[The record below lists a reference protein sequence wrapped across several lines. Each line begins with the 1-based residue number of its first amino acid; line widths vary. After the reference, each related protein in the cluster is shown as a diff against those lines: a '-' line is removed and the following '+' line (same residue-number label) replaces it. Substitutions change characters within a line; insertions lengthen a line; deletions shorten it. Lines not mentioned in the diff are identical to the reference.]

1 MKYGGVGM
9 NKFRAKLTWT
19 FTILIGIA
27 ILMAGVFA
35 AKLLEQFHMNELEQN
50 LVRELHVMNDVFD
63 WTKSGEETALMEE
76 FTKETQRMK
85 EQTDARVT
93 YIRADGK
100 VLGDSNEHPSEMDNH
115 LHREEIDQAA
125 KQGIGSV
132 VRFSDTIRQ
141 NIMYVAVSVK
151 GASGQT
157 EGYLRMAMSLQQIEG
172 TVRQLWLFLLIGLL
186 ILFLLSGLIC
196 YRIARGITRP
206 IERITRVARQMAN
219 QQYAAR
225 VPEAGNDEVGELA
238 RTINR
243 MAENLQIQMQHIREN
258 EYRLQGVLE
267 NMVSGVMMVDQR
279 GTITLVNR
287 SAEDIL
293 GYSSHELL
301 NKSYLDA
308 GFQLEFTALL
318 ADAIETHTRVR
329 EELML
334 HFPQEQILE
343 VHVSP
348 IVQGDGQR
356 KGVLVVL
363 HDITAVRRLER
374 IRSEFVANV
383 SHELKTPV
391 AAVKGFAETLMA
403 GALEDKEM
411 ARSFLQIIYDESDR
425 LNRLIGDILELSKIE
440 SKRIPLQFSPVDVES
455 IVENS
460 IQMMK
465 AEAEKKHIT
474 LESCVENELYIEADE
489 DRLRQILINLLSNGI
504 SYTPE
509 GGRVSIGVEFVPS
522 LDDNPDNERMRIRIS
537 DTGIGIPEKD
547 LPRIFERFYRVDKA
561 RSRSSGGTGL
571 GLSIVKHL
579 TELHHG
585 TISVESEAGKGTTFN
600 IELPVIQ

>member
-27 ILMAGVFA
+27 VLMAGVFA

-141 NIMYVAVSVK
+141 NMMYVAVSVK

>member
-1 MKYGGVGM
+1 M

-27 ILMAGVFA
+27 VLMAGVFA

-50 LVRELHVMNDVFD
+50 LVRELHVMNDVFN

-115 LHREEIDQAA
+115 LYREEIDQAA

-132 VRFSDTIRQ
+132 VRFSDTLRQ
-141 NIMYVAVSVK
+141 NMMYVAVPVK

-186 ILFLLSGLIC
+186 ILFLLSGFIC

-522 LDDNPDNERMRIRIS
+522 SDDNPDNERMRIRIS

>member
-1 MKYGGVGM
+1 M

-27 ILMAGVFA
+27 VLMAGVFA

-115 LHREEIDQAA
+115 LYREEIDQAA

-132 VRFSDTIRQ
+132 VRFSDTLRQ
-141 NIMYVAVSVK
+141 NMMYVAVPVK

-186 ILFLLSGLIC
+186 ILFLLSGFIC

-522 LDDNPDNERMRIRIS
+522 PDDNPDNERMRIRIS

>member
-1 MKYGGVGM
+1 M

-27 ILMAGVFA
+27 VLMAGVFA

-141 NIMYVAVSVK
+141 NMMYVAVSVK

-411 ARSFLQIIYDESDR
+411 ARFFLQIIYDESDR

>member
-1 MKYGGVGM
+1 M

-27 ILMAGVFA
+27 VLMAGVFS

-100 VLGDSNEHPSEMDNH
+100 VLGDSNEHPTEMDNH

-132 VRFSDTIRQ
+132 VRFSDTLRQ
-141 NIMYVAVSVK
+141 NMMYVAVPVK

-186 ILFLLSGLIC
+186 ILFLLSGFIC

-334 HFPQEQILE
+334 HFPQDQILE

-509 GGRVSIGVEFVPS
+509 GGRVSIGVEFVPNP
-522 LDDNPDNERMRIRIS
+522 DDNPDNERVRIRIS

>member
-1 MKYGGVGM
+1 M

-27 ILMAGVFA
+27 VLMAGVFA

-141 NIMYVAVSVK
+141 NMMYVAVSVK

-411 ARSFLQIIYDESDR
+411 VRSFLQIIYDESDR

>member
-1 MKYGGVGM
+1 M

-27 ILMAGVFA
+27 VLMAGVFA

-141 NIMYVAVSVK
+141 NMMYVAVSVK

-157 EGYLRMAMSLQQIEG
+157 EGYLRMDMSLQQIEG

>member
-1 MKYGGVGM
+1 M

-27 ILMAGVFA
+27 VLMAGVFA

-141 NIMYVAVSVK
+141 NMMYVAVSVK

-383 SHELKTPV
+383 SHELKTSV

>member
-1 MKYGGVGM
+1 M

-27 ILMAGVFA
+27 VLMAGVFA

-50 LVRELHVMNDVFD
+50 LVRELHVMNDVFN

-115 LHREEIDQAA
+115 LYREEIDQAA

-132 VRFSDTIRQ
+132 VRFSDTLRQ
-141 NIMYVAVSVK
+141 NMMYVAVPVK

-186 ILFLLSGLIC
+186 ILFLLSGFIC

-522 LDDNPDNERMRIRIS
+522 PDDNPDNERMRIRIS

>member
-1 MKYGGVGM
+1 MAV
-9 NKFRAKLTWT
+9 
-19 FTILIGIA
+19 
-27 ILMAGVFA
+27 LMAGVFA

-141 NIMYVAVSVK
+141 NMMYVAVSVK

>member
-1 MKYGGVGM
+1 
-9 NKFRAKLTWT
+9 
-19 FTILIGIA
+19 
-27 ILMAGVFA
+27 
-35 AKLLEQFHMNELEQN
+35 
-50 LVRELHVMNDVFD
+50 
-63 WTKSGEETALMEE
+63 
-76 FTKETQRMK
+76 
-85 EQTDARVT
+85 
-93 YIRADGK
+93 
-100 VLGDSNEHPSEMDNH
+100 
-115 LHREEIDQAA
+115 
-125 KQGIGSV
+125 
-132 VRFSDTIRQ
+132 
-141 NIMYVAVSVK
+141 
-151 GASGQT
+151 
-157 EGYLRMAMSLQQIEG
+157 
-172 TVRQLWLFLLIGLL
+172 
-186 ILFLLSGLIC
+186 
-196 YRIARGITRP
+196 
-206 IERITRVARQMAN
+206 MAN

>member
-1 MKYGGVGM
+1 M

-571 GLSIVKHL
+571 GL
-579 TELHHG
+579 
-585 TISVESEAGKGTTFN
+585 
-600 IELPVIQ
+600 

>member
-1 MKYGGVGM
+1 M

-27 ILMAGVFA
+27 VLMAGVFA

-141 NIMYVAVSVK
+141 NMMYVAVSVK

>member
-1 MKYGGVGM
+1 M
-9 NKFRAKLTWT
+9 NKFRDKLTWT

-27 ILMAGVFA
+27 VLMAGVFA

-141 NIMYVAVSVK
+141 NMMYVAVSVK

>member
-1 MKYGGVGM
+1 M

-27 ILMAGVFA
+27 VLMAGVFA

-141 NIMYVAVSVK
+141 NMMYVAVSVK

-172 TVRQLWLFLLIGLL
+172 TVRQLWLFLSIGLL

>member
-1 MKYGGVGM
+1 M

>member
-1 MKYGGVGM
+1 M

-27 ILMAGVFA
+27 VLMAGVFA

-115 LHREEIDQAA
+115 IYREEIDQAA

-132 VRFSDTIRQ
+132 VRFSDTLRQ
-141 NIMYVAVSVK
+141 NMMYVAVPVK

-186 ILFLLSGLIC
+186 ILFLLSGFIC

-522 LDDNPDNERMRIRIS
+522 PDDNPDNERMRIRIS

>member
-1 MKYGGVGM
+1 M

-27 ILMAGVFA
+27 VLMAGVFA

-141 NIMYVAVSVK
+141 NMMYVAVSVK

-585 TISVESEAGKGTTFN
+585 TISLESEAGKGTTFN

>member
-1 MKYGGVGM
+1 M

-19 FTILIGIA
+19 FTILIGVA
-27 ILMAGVFA
+27 VLVAGVFA
-35 AKLLEQFHMNELEQN
+35 AKLLEQSHMNELEQS
-50 LVRELHVMNDVFD
+50 LVRELHVMSDVFD
-63 WTKSGEETALMEE
+63 WTKSGEETVLMDI

-85 EQTDARVT
+85 ERTDARIT

-125 KQGIGSV
+125 KQGVGSI
-132 VRFSDTIRQ
+132 VRYSDTLRQ
-141 NIMYVAVSVK
+141 NMMYVAVPVK
-151 GASGQT
+151 GAGGET
-157 EGYLRMAMSLQQIEG
+157 EGYLRMAMSLEQIEG
-172 TVRQLWLFLLIGLL
+172 TVRQLWLFLLIGLF

-196 YRIARGITRP
+196 YRIAGGITRP

-219 QQYAAR
+219 QEYVAR
-225 VPEAGNDEVGELA
+225 VPEAGEDEVGELA

-267 NMVSGVMMVDQR
+267 NMVSGVVMVDQE
-279 GTITLVNR
+279 GIITLVNR

-308 GFQLEFTALL
+308 GFQYDFTALL
-318 ADAIETHTRVR
+318 ADGIEAHTRVR

-474 LESCVENELYIEADE
+474 LESLVENELYIEADE

-522 LDDNPDNERMRIRIS
+522 PDDNPDNERVRIRIS

-561 RSRSSGGTGL
+561 RSRGSGGTGL

-585 TISVESEAGKGTTFN
+585 TISVESETGKGTTFI